1 MSLEPEYLQWL
12 QRRKRIV
19 SKVGGWRVGEGVYS
33 HGHNVTND
41 LMGSVS
47 YAQMHVLNVSG
58 RVVSRDIS
66 DWIEATF
73 IGLSWPDA
81 RIWCNQAGALAGS
94 TGTTP
99 IAAMAAGVLA
109 SDSEMYGARTL
120 LEGMKFIT
128 GAMNRL
134 QEGVGVEQIVKE
146 EIKRNRGQ
154 IAIMGYARPLASGD
168 ERVDAMIE
176 FMKKREMLHGP
187 HLALALNIERYLLAN
202 HGESLNTC
210 GLVSAFM
217 TDNGFDSV
225 QSYQIYAACVMSGVV
240 ACYAEAEKD
249 LPERFLPMRCD
260 DVDYQGVAPR
270 ELPARFLAKP

>member
-1 MSLEPEYLQWL
+1 MSSDPEYQQWL

-33 HGHNVTND
+33 HGHNVTSD
-41 LMGSVS
+41 MMGSVS

-58 RVVSRDIS
+58 RVVSRDIT

-120 LEGMKFIT
+120 LEGMKFI
-128 GAMNRL
+128 GNAMQRL
-134 QEGVGVEQIVKE
+134 QQDVGIDQIVLE

-154 IAIMGYARPLASGD
+154 VAIMGYARPLASGD

-176 FMKKREMLHGP
+176 FMKKRQMPHGP
-187 HLALALNIERYLLAN
+187 HLRLALEIERYLLEN
-202 HGESLNTC
+202 YGESLNTC

-217 TDNGFDSV
+217 SDNDFDAV

-240 ACYAEAEKD
+240 ACYAESERD

-270 ELPARFLAKP
+270 ELPERFLKK